1 MLLKGRRKKCVMYI
15 LIGYFIMSMMFIG
28 LFVYESNLLHK
39 LEEETHNKINYYMI
53 ESNNNKIVGD
63 EMEKIMGE
71 YRDKQHEI
79 QEKTMINGIA
89 GFCITLMVSI
99 TSINKMI
106 KDVRKTWMQVL
117 DEDEGK
123 DDEQNEN
130 EGKKN
135 SSTIEEK
142 NCDYERIGEMIEEIC
157 STKEKNKEME
167 ELVEKILTLF
177 MKQFTQILEQTTHFT
192 DQINQDRNSMLTNMK
207 EIRQGVDQIGQVLVE
222 KQKNK
227 NTCQDEEI
235 IVAVEQINTAIEEIG
250 QLLMEMEGKIKH
262 LSNNTEKYN
271 LYRSI

>member
-1 MLLKGRRKKCVMYI
+1 MYI

-135 SSTIEEK
+135 SSTIEAK